1 MFRRN
6 VFAPANVELNSRT
19 WTRFPFLYDSKELR
33 PVFLFPWRDFFV
45 RHLECELINWKLP
58 IQVPNPVMPRLIR
71 SFLPATI
78 SNYEFTSHGGIIGG
92 K

>member
-1 MFRRN
+1 MFI
-6 VFAPANVELNSRT
+6 PELALVCKFLRGKGE
-19 WTRFPFLYDSKELR
+19 FPFLYDSKVLR